1 MEDKRDSLCVIMA
14 GYTKEMEHMLK
25 VNPGFE
31 SRIQFKINFPDYN
44 EDELYEILKQMVKD
58 EKYRLSSNVKEIV
71 IDFFRQEK
79 SKENFA
85 NARFVRN
92 FFEKIKFEQADR
104 VIKNKENVNMIKKC
118 DIERAILKQEKKVE
132 KQKKIGFESVG

>member
-1 MEDKRDSLCVIMA
+1 
-14 GYTKEMEHMLK
+14 MLK